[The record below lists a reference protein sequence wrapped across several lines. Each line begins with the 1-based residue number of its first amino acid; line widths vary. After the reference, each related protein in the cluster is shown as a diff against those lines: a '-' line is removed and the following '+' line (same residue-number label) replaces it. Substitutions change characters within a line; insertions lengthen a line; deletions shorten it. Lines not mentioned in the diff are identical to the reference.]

1 MITEMAR
8 FHLRLGLA
16 VLVLALLMRLTKLPG
31 PDLVADD
38 LAVIVSAVLVVS
50 AGFVRRRHVRHE
62 KGHT

>member
-1 MITEMAR
+1 MIAEMAR

-16 VLVLALLMRLTKLPG
+16 VLVLALLMRLTTLPG

-50 AGFVRRRHVRHE
+50 AGLVRRHHARTE
-62 KGHT
+62 GGHM